1 MFKFNKKTE
10 YGILALQHMLSLK
23 QDQVATVKEIAENYK
38 IPQSLLAKI
47 LQQLSRKKIIQSVQG
62 AKGGYVLKTDADD
75 LSLARVLEAIEGPIH
90 ITDCYAEV
98 SCCDRMDDCTLRDG
112 FHSVQ
117 KQIVNYLNTV
127 RLADIAA
134 A

>member
-75 LSLARVLEAIEGPIH
+75 LSLAKVLEAIE
-90 ITDCYAEV
+90 
-98 SCCDRMDDCTLRDG
+98 
-112 FHSVQ
+112 
-117 KQIVNYLNTV
+117 
-127 RLADIAA
+127 
-134 A
+134 